1 MVFNLRGA
9 TLYWFECDF
18 LHQISLT
25 KHYFRLYSLTSK
37 MTDEKKKLSFLYNIK
52 SILSS
57 YVSLRQFNIIN
68 KCTKL

>member
-25 KHYFRLYSLTSK
+25 KHYFRLYGLTSK
-37 MTDEKKKLSFLYNIK
+37 MTDENLIEKN
-52 SILSS
+52 
-57 YVSLRQFNIIN
+57 
-68 KCTKL
+68 